1 MRTVLDVLH
10 DELND
15 AIEARKMAL
24 APGAVN
30 DYAEYRQLVGVI
42 TGLTSAL
49 DRVKDLRKY
58 EDED

>member
-24 APGAVN
+24 AQGAVN